1 MRNSTY
7 WKKQFAL
14 LEQMQNQKGLQCYA
28 QIDKQ
33 YRTVQKQMEGQI
45 RSWYQRFSESN
56 GMSLQESRR
65 MLTNR
70 EQKELKYDLNEYI
83 CYGKEHAVNN
93 AWLKQLKHASI
104 KSHTSRLDFLE
115 LQMQQSM
122 EAMFANQYHTV
133 DSAMQEIYQSG
144 YYHIAFELQKGIGV
158 GWKIAALDEGKIAKV
173 MQKPWAADGKN
184 FSERIWSN
192 RQKLVNEL
200 HSQVSRSI
208 ILGQDPQQ
216 VIDIIT
222 KKLDTSKKIAERLVM
237 TEEAFF
243 SGAAQKDCFEELG
256 VEQYE
261 IVATLDSH
269 TSKICHEMD
278 GKVFPMSQW
287 EVGVTAPPF
296 HVWCRTTTVP
306 AFGDQ
311 FDRMEKRAVRDE
323 DGETYHIPEDISYE
337 EWQRAFVDGDTS
349 GLQKTNLNEEH
360 AIIDFTQSRKQY
372 DEHVQ
377 KLAELEKQS
386 EEIFHAY
393 MEAMDASEAI
403 DLQQALNEKYDEIES
418 VREIVKDMK
427 AGLSGKEAKAV
438 RKLEKDLAIKAGI
451 PIDKVKMTGLP
462 YDTAHIIY
470 NSYKT
475 VLNKYPELKG
485 NLEGFEYNEVLIG
498 QYARCKLFTGKIQVC
513 RIFENCDNL
522 AKSYARDVANGF
534 HPVGTDHRGIIV
546 HELGHALDGYMT
558 NQGLLGGKRKSDG
571 KIETTSETVKDM
583 TLKLL
588 GFSRQEIE
596 MELKKRGLT
605 YIQRCDI
612 LEQRERD
619 FITEHVSKYA
629 AKNEK
634 EFFAECFAEYM
645 TSENPREAA
654 TIFGAIIERALGR

>member
-1 MRNSTY
+1 MWMRNSTY

-45 RSWYQRFSESN
+45 RIWYQRFAEPN
-56 GMSLQESRR
+56 GVNLQEARR

-70 EQKELKYDLNEYI
+70 ERKELKSDLNEYI
-83 CYGKEHAVNN
+83 RYGKENAVNSN
-93 AWLKQLKHASI
+93 WQKQLEHISG
-104 KSHTSRLDFLE
+104 KSHISRLDSLK
-115 LQMQQSM
+115 LQMQQSV
-122 EAMFANQYHTV
+122 ESMFASQQITI

-144 YYHIAFELQKGIGV
+144 YYHTAFELQKGIGV

-184 FSERIWSN
+184 FSER
-192 RQKLVNEL
+192 
-200 HSQVSRSI
+200 
-208 ILGQDPQQ
+208 
-216 VIDIIT
+216 
-222 KKLDTSKKIAERLVM
+222 
-237 TEEAFF
+237 
-243 SGAAQKDCFEELG
+243 
-256 VEQYE
+256 
-261 IVATLDSH
+261 
-269 TSKICHEMD
+269 
-278 GKVFPMSQW
+278 
-287 EVGVTAPPF
+287 
-296 HVWCRTTTVP
+296 
-306 AFGDQ
+306 
-311 FDRMEKRAVRDE
+311 
-323 DGETYHIPEDISYE
+323 
-337 EWQRAFVDGDTS
+337 AFVDGDTS
-349 GLQKTNLNEEH
+349 GLQKTNLDEEH

-418 VREIVKDMK
+418 VREIIKDMK

-485 NLEGFEYNEVLIG
+485 NLAAFSYDGVRG
-498 QYARCKLFTGKIQVC
+498 RAYASCRTLTGEIKAHRLFA
-513 RIFENCDNL
+513 NYDNL
-522 AKSYARDVANGF
+522 CKTYARDVANGF

-571 KIETTSETVKDM
+571 KIETTSEIVKDM

-588 GFSRQEIE
+588 GFNRQEIE
-596 MELKKRGLT
+596 MELKNQGLT

-619 FITEHVSKYA
+619 FITQHISKYA

>member
-7 WKKQFAL
+7 WKKRFAL
-14 LEQMQNQKGLQCYA
+14 LEQQQNQKGLQCFVE
-28 QIDKQ
+28 IEKQ
-33 YRTVQKQMEGQI
+33 YGQVQKQIEGQI
-45 RSWYQRFSESN
+45 RAWYQRFADNN
-56 GMSLQESRR
+56 GITLQDARR
-65 MLTNR
+65 MLTN
-70 EQKELKYDLNEYI
+70 KELEELKWDVSDYI
-83 CYGKEHAVNN
+83 RYGKENVVNGV
-93 AWLKQLKHASI
+93 WMKQLENASARYHI
-104 KSHTSRLDFLE
+104 SRLESLK
-115 LQMQQSM
+115 LQIQQSL
-122 EAMFANQYHTV
+122 EVMFGNQLDTI
-133 DSAMQEIYQSG
+133 DSAMRKMYLSE
-144 YYHIAFELQKGIGV
+144 YYHTAFELQKGLGV
-158 GWKIAALDEGKIAKV
+158 GWNLATLDERKIAKV
-173 MQKPWAADGKN
+173 IQKPWAADGKN
-184 FSERIWSN
+184 FSERVWSN

-200 HSQVSRSI
+200 HTELTQNI
-208 ILGQDPQQ
+208 ILGQDPQKA
-216 VIDIIT
+216 INAIA
-222 KKLDTSKKIAERLVM
+222 KKMNTSKNVAGRLVM

-306 AFGDQ
+306 AFGDE
-311 FDRMEKRAVRDE
+311 FDNRGKRAVRGE
-323 DGETYHIPEDISYE
+323 DGKTYEIPENMSYE

-349 GLQKTNLNEEH
+349 GLQKTNLDEEH

-418 VREIVKDMK
+418 VREIIKDMK

-485 NLEGFEYNEVLIG
+485 NLAAFSYDGVRG
-498 QYARCKLFTGKIQVC
+498 RAYASCRTLTG
-513 RIFENCDNL
+513 
-522 AKSYARDVANGF
+522 
-534 HPVGTDHRGIIV
+534 
-546 HELGHALDGYMT
+546 
-558 NQGLLGGKRKSDG
+558 
-571 KIETTSETVKDM
+571 
-583 TLKLL
+583 
-588 GFSRQEIE
+588 EI
-596 MELKKRGLT
+596 KA
-605 YIQRCDI
+605 
-612 LEQRERD
+612 
-619 FITEHVSKYA
+619 H
-629 AKNEK
+629 
-634 EFFAECFAEYM
+634 
-645 TSENPREAA
+645 
-654 TIFGAIIERALGR
+654 

>member
-1 MRNSTY
+1 
-7 WKKQFAL
+7 
-14 LEQMQNQKGLQCYA
+14 MQNQKGLQCESE
-28 QIDKQ
+28 IEEQ
-33 YRTVQKQMEGQI
+33 YREAQKQIEGQI
-45 RSWYQRFSESN
+45 RIWYQRFAEPN
-56 GMSLQESRR
+56 GVNLQEARR

-70 EQKELKYDLNEYI
+70 ERKELKSDLNEYI
-83 CYGKEHAVNN
+83 RYGKENAVNSN
-93 AWLKQLKHASI
+93 WQKQLEHISG
-104 KSHTSRLDFLE
+104 KSHISRLDSLK
-115 LQMQQSM
+115 LQMQQSV
-122 EAMFANQYHTV
+122 ESMFASQQITI

-144 YYHIAFELQKGIGV
+144 YYHTAFELQKGIGV

-306 AFGDQ
+306 AFGDE
-311 FDRMEKRAVRDE
+311 FDNRGKRAVRGE
-323 DGETYHIPEDISYE
+323 DGKTYEIPENMSYE

-349 GLQKTNLNEEH
+349 GLQKTNLDEEH

-418 VREIVKDMK
+418 VREIIKDMK

-485 NLEGFEYNEVLIG
+485 NLAAFSYDGVRG
-498 QYARCKLFTGKIQVC
+498 RAYASCRTLTGEIKAHRLFA
-513 RIFENCDNL
+513 NYDNL
-522 AKSYARDVANGF
+522 CKTYARDVANGF

-571 KIETTSETVKDM
+571 KIETTSEIVKDM

-588 GFSRQEIE
+588 GFNRQEIE
-596 MELKKRGLT
+596 MELKNQGLT

-619 FITEHVSKYA
+619 FITEHISKYA
-629 AKNEK
+629 ARNEK

-654 TIFGAIIERALGR
+654 RIFGEIIEKALGR